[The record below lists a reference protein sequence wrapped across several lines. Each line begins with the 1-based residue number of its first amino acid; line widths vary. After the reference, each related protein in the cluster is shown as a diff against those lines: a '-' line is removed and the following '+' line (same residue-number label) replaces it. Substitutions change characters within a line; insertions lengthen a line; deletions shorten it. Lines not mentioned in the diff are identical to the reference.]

1 MGLFVCLGVGAMP
14 RRDLINTDTGRAV
27 FETPLQ
33 CSRLQG
39 RIALGEAVCANL
51 DAIASDPLT
60 PWAMR
65 EAISSAMEWHRTS
78 QTIDELAYLLGYDD
92 AQIDALFIEAMQI
105 TV

>member
-1 MGLFVCLGVGAMP
+1 MP

-27 FETPLQ
+27 LETPLQ

-39 RIALGEAVCANL
+39 RIALGEVVCANL
-51 DAIASDPLT
+51 DTIASDPLT